1 MSKDS
6 DRFLELDGLRGIS
19 ILLVLLGHT
28 VPKSFGLPS
37 PLHPFIDAALGVRI
51 FFVISGFIITSL
63 LIQEK
68 ITTHTI
74 QWQSFYLRRLTKLFP
89 SLLMLIISLPFV
101 LQSSPSQCSSRSY
114 WVSALFLTEILGVD
128 CWSLGHTWS
137 LSVEELFYLSWLP
150 MVLFL
155 SHSSLIRVLFLF
167 VFLSPINRVLQHLKF
182 SHLPMVSHADLLAW
196 GCLTGMNFFPNWS
209 PKMEKMLNRF
219 SSPVVF
225 LSVLVLYLSSLP
237 IHNIS
242 ALKWLSY
249 AAVPFRASLQ
259 GFIVSILILCFR
271 TNNRN
276 VFSPLFRSRP
286 LVKLGLASYSI
297 YLWQQLIIPNPFSTG
312 WNRFEDFMISLL
324 YLVTAVLFGLVAY
337 RFFEKPSMSALRKL
351 MGLSQEHLSFGCRT
365 RIRT

>member
-37 PLHPFIDAALGVRI
+37 PLHPLVDAALGVRI
-51 FFVISGFIITSL
+51 FFVISGFIITTL

-68 ITTHTI
+68 TTYQAI
-74 QWQSFYLRRLTKLFP
+74 NWQSFFLRRLTKLFP
-89 SLLMLIISLPFV
+89 SLLALIVSLQFV
-101 LQSSPSQCSSRSY
+101 LNNSSSQCSSRSY
-114 WVSALFLTEILGVD
+114 WVSILFLTEILGVD

-155 SHSSLIRVLFLF
+155 SRSSLIRILFLF

-182 SHLPMVSHADLLAW
+182 SHLPMLSHADLLSW
-196 GCLTGMNFFPNWS
+196 GCLAGINFFPSWS
-209 PKMEKMLNRF
+209 PKIANALKRF
-219 SSPVVF
+219 SSPLVF
-225 LSVLVLYLSSLP
+225 LSVLVLYFSSLP
-237 IHNIS
+237 IHDIS
-242 ALKWLSY
+242 TLKWLSY
-249 AAVPFRASLQ
+249 IAVPFRASLQ
-259 GFIVSILILCFR
+259 GFLVSILILCFR
-271 TNNRN
+271 TNNTI
-276 VFSPLFRSRP
+276 VFRPLFRSRL

-297 YLWQQLIIPNPFSTG
+297 YLWQQLIIPNPFSTH
-312 WNRFEDFMISLL
+312 WNHFEDFLISLL
-324 YLVTAVLFGLVAY
+324 YLVTAILFGLVAY
-337 RFFEKPSMSALRKL
+337 PLFEKPIMLWLRKL
-351 MGLSQEHLSFGCRT
+351 LGLSKEHLDFGCRT